1 MLVHLLQKYFLK
13 IVAFVSK
20 TIIELGVL
28 CYNQTMCEVDQFAIK
43 WFRFRPKITIV
54 TYAHS
59 PQALELTPKV
69 IKKAKKI
76 LQNSLLVRFE
86 HLYKSLI
93 LLVFHFLEQKTSIRN

>member
-1 MLVHLLQKYFLK
+1 MLQPNYVW
-13 IVAFVSK
+13 SRP
-20 TIIELGVL
+20 
-28 CYNQTMCEVDQFAIK
+28 IK

-69 IKKAKKI
+69 IKKAKNIFK
-76 LQNSLLVRFE
+76 NSLLVRFE

-93 LLVFHFLEQKTSIRN
+93 LLVFHFLEQKTSIRNYIKNTTDDKKKFAQLKIKDIGQ

>member
-1 MLVHLLQKYFLK
+1 MLQPNYVW
-13 IVAFVSK
+13 SRP
-20 TIIELGVL
+20 
-28 CYNQTMCEVDQFAIK
+28 IK

-69 IKKAKKI
+69 IKKAKNIFK
-76 LQNSLLVRFE
+76 NSLLVRFE